1 MNVDRKIAALALA
14 YELLDC
20 YDVDES
26 DAEFKQIVADGL
38 ELIDKLLDKEKDAKA
53 VNQLVA
59 DWRVVNPGRDDVSNA
74 RLRQIAVKAIR
85 KNN

>member
-1 MNVDRKIAALALA
+1 MNVERKIAAFALA

-38 ELIDKLLDKEKDAKA
+38 QLLDKIIEKEKDARA
-53 VNQLVA
+53 VNQLMA

-74 RLRQIAVKAIR
+74 RLRQIAVKAIH
-85 KNN
+85 KN